1 MKKLKS
7 LVEIS
12 GVDVYNRDTLVLQSV
27 DFSLYEGEFCYIVG
41 RTGSGKSSFLKAL
54 YGAARIVNGSAVVIE
69 QDLHQL
75 NSSLLPYYRRKLG
88 MVFQEIFLLEHMTV
102 RQNLDY
108 VLRATDWKDKAER
121 ENRVKEVLGQL
132 GMIDKIDTLVTRL
145 SGGEQQSIAIGRAI
159 LNKPKLIIADEPT
172 GNLDFEASES
182 ILLLLRELAME
193 YRASII
199 LSTHD
204 LTLIKKFPSRSY
216 VCKDGSLTEM

>member
-12 GVDVYNRDTLVLQSV
+12 GVDVYNRDTLVLQNV

-216 VCKDGSLTEM
+216 VCKDGSMTEM